1 MEEIE
6 EAGTSNGLRG
16 YSQAGMDKRRT
27 NGREAER
34 RQNFPNNRRFTPQRG
49 NRRRG
54 RGRGG
59 RGVSRP
65 DVSAGRGQ
73 RGRRGLNRG
82 MGRGKA
88 SRLGGL
94 KMGPSMGSN
103 SASQERKTSNTRVPN
118 HLSGSTRK
126 VPNSKKREQ
135 QGLILGP
142 KVPTVKQNSSKERR
156 GLQLGPH
163 APGKSGMSSQ
173 PGPQKPGEAAVDE
186 KKEEIYDRVEV
197 PADSPYLDTRKY
209 VKMRSDLHSELVSG
223 FYTERGTGRRKRE
236 VEEEMPAPTEKWPGW
251 PDVSY
256 WSRLTVSPPESSS
269 ESSVQE

>member
-16 YSQAGMDKRRT
+16 YSQAGWDKRRT
-27 NGREAER
+27 NGREVE
-34 RQNFPNNRRFTPQRG
+34 RQNFPSNRRFTQQRG

-54 RGRGG
+54 RSRGG

-65 DVSAGRGQ
+65 DASAGRGQ
-73 RGRRGLNRG
+73 RGKRGLNRG
-82 MGRGKA
+82 MGRGNVP
-88 SRLGGL
+88 RFGGL

-103 SASQERKTSNTRVPN
+103 SVSQERKTSNTRVPN

-126 VPNSKKREQ
+126 IPNSKKREQ
-135 QGLILGP
+135 QGLISGP
-142 KVPTVKQNSSKERR
+142 KVPTVKQNSSKGR
-156 GLQLGPH
+156 GGLKLGPH

-173 PGPQKPGEAAVDE
+173 PAPLKHGETAVDE
-186 KKEEIYDRVEV
+186 KNDEIYGRVEV

-209 VKMRSDLHSELVSG
+209 VKMSSDLHSELVSG

-236 VEEEMPAPTEKWPGW
+236 VEEDMPAPTEKWPGW